1 MKKEEKLKEERLAEL
16 LKKAD
21 GHPMMKAILAEEAA
35 AILAKR
41 TEAAGKIEVLKKEQE
56 EVIPRLRADI
66 DAKEGKYKK
75 AKAALDADLGELQ
88 TARATLSSESQS
100 FDTAIRQQ
108 ETILFESADPR
119 IDETITFF
127 REKLDDLRKPGR
139 ISSRGMTVDRN
150 LFTNTKTVT
159 VETNK
164 NAVLGALSYCM
175 AAIKGL
181 EALKLSPEFHIEGI
195 QELKDALPSIEVYQ
209 EATGE
214 KPLPGSKGI
223 NPRDLLKSDSQ
234 LGWELGKLNEKF
246 KKLMG
251 K

>member
-66 DAKEGKYKK
+66 DAKEGKYKE
-75 AKAALDADLGELQ
+75 AKATLDVLFDELR
-88 TARATLSSESQS
+88 TARAELSSRGYQ
-100 FDTAIRQQ
+100 FDNDIKLQ
-108 ETILFESADPR
+108 EQILYESADPI

-127 REKLDDLRKPGR
+127 REKLGELRKPWR
-139 ISSRGMTVDRN
+139 ISSRGMTVERN
-150 LFTNTKTVT
+150 LFTDTKTIT

-164 NAVLGALSYCM
+164 DAVLDALAYCQ

-195 QELKDALPSIEVYQ
+195 QELKDGIPSIEVYT
-209 EATGE
+209 ESTGV
-214 KPLPGSKGI
+214 KPLPGSKGV
-223 NPRDLLKSDSQ
+223 NPLHLLPTDSEMDWKRDTLL
-234 LGWELGKLNEKF
+234 EKA
-246 KKLMG
+246 KKIL
-251 K
+251 KR